1 LNGKDE
7 LLKPETEWKGIPAKT
22 ENSKL
27 EIDKNF
33 YVAGFNIS
41 E

>member
-1 LNGKDE
+1 VAVN
-7 LLKPETEWKGIPAKT
+7 T

-33 YVAGFNIS
+33 YVASFNIT